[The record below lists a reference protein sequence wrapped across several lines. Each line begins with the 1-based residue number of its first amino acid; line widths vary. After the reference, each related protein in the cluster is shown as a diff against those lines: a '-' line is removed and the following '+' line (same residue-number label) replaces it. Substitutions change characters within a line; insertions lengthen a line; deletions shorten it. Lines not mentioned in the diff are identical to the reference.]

1 VIRRPNPAFDLVI
14 AGAGPAGLA
23 TAIHARINGLRVVV
37 VERRSSLMDKACG
50 EGIMPDGAGAL
61 QTMGVRFAP
70 HECRSLAGIRYIAG
84 ELVAEG
90 RFRRGPGLGVQR
102 TVVARRLL
110 ERAREVGA
118 EIRFDCPV
126 EAWESDEAEV
136 RVRTAAGEIIHGRLL
151 VGADGLHSNV
161 RRGAGLELGRSKPGA
176 RNAPFDA
183 PRRFGVRRHFAVEP
197 WTELVEVHLADGA
210 EAYVTPVAPDV
221 VSVALLFEVPLR
233 GGSDDSSTVSPGTTF
248 EQLMA
253 LFPAVERRL
262 AFGAPL
268 DRARGAGPLRQMVR
282 GRVAGRVVL
291 VGDAAGYLDALT
303 GQGLELAFGT
313 AAALVDVVRSGESL
327 ECYESAYGRLTRDYY
342 RLTGL
347 LLRATRYRPVRRGL
361 VRLLDIVPGAFDR
374 VLGLL

>member
-1 VIRRPNPAFDLVI
+1 MIRRPRPAFDLVI

-23 TAIHARINGLRVVV
+23 TAIHARMSGLRVVV
-37 VERRSSLMDKACG
+37 LERRSSLMDKACG
-50 EGIMPDGAGAL
+50 EGIMPDGAVAL
-61 QTMGVRFAP
+61 KTMGVRFAP
-70 HECRSLAGIRYIAG
+70 HECRPLAGIRYIAG

-102 TVVARRLL
+102 MVLARLLL
-110 ERAREVGA
+110 ERALEVGA
-118 EIRFDCPV
+118 DILFDCSV

-136 RVRTAAGEIIHGRLL
+136 RVRTAAGGIIRGGLL

-161 RRGAGLELGRSKPGA
+161 RRTAGLELGRGKPGV
-176 RNAPFDA
+176 RKA
-183 PRRFGVRRHFAVEP
+183 PRRFGVRRRFAVEP

-233 GGSDDSSTVSPGTTF
+233 GGSDDSNTVSPGTTF

-327 ECYESAYGRLTRDYY
+327 ERYESAYGRLTRDYY

-374 VLGLL
+374 VLELF

>member
-1 VIRRPNPAFDLVI
+1 MIRRPNPAFDLVI

-37 VERRSSLMDKACG
+37 LERRSSLMDKACG

-70 HECRSLAGIRYIAG
+70 HECRPLAGIRYIAG

-102 TVVARRLL
+102 TVVARLLL

-136 RVRTAAGEIIHGRLL
+136 RVHTAAGEIIHGRLL

-161 RRGAGLELGRSKPGA
+161 RR
-176 RNAPFDA
+176 
-183 PRRFGVRRHFAVEP
+183 HFAVEP
-197 WTELVEVHLADGA
+197 WTELVEVHLADGV

-374 VLGLL
+374 VLGLF